1 MKVAG
6 ATFIVAGGNPRP
18 PALNDSPE
26 IWLQAFKFQLIIC
39 VLSHNYFFD
48 AWYELYFIKANAKL
62 KRNKTRKAAEIHA
75 SRLTENEENLFS
87 IQKGVSIKTRMLEKR

>member
-18 PALNDSPE
+18 LALNDSPE

-39 VLSHNYFFD
+39 VLSHNYLEERFYGYEMTQTALNHAVWSFFSFLFLVFFFFD
-48 AWYELYFIKANAKL
+48 AWYELYFIKANAK
-62 KRNKTRKAAEIHA
+62 
-75 SRLTENEENLFS
+75 
-87 IQKGVSIKTRMLEKR
+87 

>member
-18 PALNDSPE
+18 PAVNDSPA

-39 VLSHNYFFD
+39 VLSHNYLEERFYGYEVTKTALNHALWSFFSFLFLLFY
-48 AWYELYFIKANAKL
+48 ACYELYFIKANAK
-62 KRNKTRKAAEIHA
+62 
-75 SRLTENEENLFS
+75 
-87 IQKGVSIKTRMLEKR
+87 

>member
-26 IWLQAFKFQLIIC
+26 TWLQAFKFQLIIC
-39 VLSHNYFFD
+39 VLSHNYLEERFYGYEMTQTALNHAVWSFF
-48 AWYELYFIKANAKL
+48 LSCFLFFFLMHGMNCTSL
-62 KRNKTRKAAEIHA
+62 KRTPNK
-75 SRLTENEENLFS
+75 
-87 IQKGVSIKTRMLEKR
+87 EKQNS

>member
-39 VLSHNYFFD
+39 VLSHNYLEERFYGYEMTQTALNHAVWSFF
-48 AWYELYFIKANAKL
+48 LSCFLFFFFLMHGMNCTSL
-62 KRNKTRKAAEIHA
+62 KRTPNK
-75 SRLTENEENLFS
+75 
-87 IQKGVSIKTRMLEKR
+87 EKQNS